1 MLRSCNVELLAG
13 RRIGRQQGSGGGS
26 SYYIIY
32 AAVALSQSTRT
43 EFSFIRLADE
53 DDRQLT
59 ARESAPALRT
69 LKKRAACGAS
79 GPPALN
85 SNQRLVSPAPFVVQ
99 ANAHDVIGQAAVE
112 RRGQGGR
119 RYGNRLLQLA
129 EIHIEVFDLRAPT
142 AAERTLD
149 AAAGG
154 PTSPHVIDVCR
165 RSGPHEIGRA
175 HV

>member
-59 ARESAPALRT
+59 AGESAPALRT
-69 LKKRAACGAS
+69 LKKSAACGAV

-85 SNQRLVSPAPFVVQ
+85 SNRRLASPVAFVVQ
-99 ANAHDVIGQAAVE
+99 ATAHDVIGQAAVE

-154 PTSPHVIDVCR
+154 PTSPH
-165 RSGPHEIGRA
+165 
-175 HV
+175 